1 MASRRLAQ
9 QRTLIMSAAV
19 EWLGWDVLAAK
30 CLALSTWKGDLWSV
44 LFRSL
49 RGRAGPAGSAPLF
62 AFVGRG
68 VTAFDRRSCPWVLR
82 CTPHATGWRLSW
94 WRAKCECCYLKRT
107 TICAFVCRGV
117 TAFLSGEVSLHVLAV
132 SLCGDAPCWLE
143 VRVSLEISLCF
154 CLPGQDGIR
163 FCGLMVFRDRRL
175 LRFVG

>member
-107 TICAFVCRGV
+107 TINSCREV
-117 TAFLSGEVSLHVLAV
+117 TAHYGADGFLWNRPPLLFAGAWRHSYRE
-132 SLCGDAPCWLE
+132 
-143 VRVSLEISLCF
+143 R
-154 CLPGQDGIR
+154 CLSMSWG
-163 FCGLMVFRDRRL
+163 
-175 LRFVG
+175 